1 MTRTVEFVVTGDD
14 KLHCASCEQRV
25 ERALRRL
32 RGVQDVK
39 ASVDTQHI
47 VATIDD
53 AQVHPDQV
61 RTTLED
67 LGYEVDAQG
76 GAG

>member
-1 MTRTVEFVVTGDD
+1 MAEFVVTGDD

-39 ASVDTQHI
+39 ASVDTQQI

-53 AQVHPDQV
+53 AQIRPDQV
-61 RTTLED
+61 RLKLQE
-67 LGYEVDAQG
+67 LGYQVNVQG
-76 GAG
+76 SAG